1 MAKWEPE
8 DLRDLS
14 GLLAEI
20 GEWQLS
26 DGEWAVVRELLGQ
39 VRDAWQRGDR
49 AELLQAV
56 GQLETASL
64 RVSNEPGPEELP
76 EPPEV
81 TEERNHLIRD
91 LDLDLDTDSG
101 RHRAADDGER
111 RQRAADDGKQ

>member
-1 MAKWEPE
+1 
-8 DLRDLS
+8 LS

-26 DGEWAVVRELLGQ
+26 DREWTVVCELLGQ
-39 VRDAWQRGDR
+39 IRDARRRGDR
-49 AELLQAV
+49 AQLLQAV

-81 TEERNHLIRD
+81 TEERNHLITE
-91 LDLDLDTDSG
+91 LDLDMDSG
-101 RHRAADDGER
+101 RHRAADND
-111 RQRAADDGKQ
+111 KK